1 MRRRRAMK
9 NFYTVRDS
17 KQEPIYGGESP
28 REAVELFRRNISAR
42 IAVSVWEGEGE
53 NLHLAIEPIDITPL
67 VLNTIV
73 SLSGGAK

>member
-1 MRRRRAMK
+1 MK

-17 KQEPIYGGESP
+17 KREPIYGGESP
-28 REAVELFRRNISAR
+28 REAVEFFRRNISAR

>member
-1 MRRRRAMK
+1 MRRRAVMK

-28 REAVELFRRNISAR
+28 REAVEFFRRNISAR

>member
-1 MRRRRAMK
+1 MRVVMK

-28 REAVELFRRNISAR
+28 REAVEFFRRNISAR

-53 NLHLAIEPIDITPL
+53 ELYQIVEPIDITPL
-67 VLNTIV
+67 VLHTIV

>member
-1 MRRRRAMK
+1 MK

-28 REAVELFRRNISAR
+28 REAVEFFRRNISAR

>member
-1 MRRRRAMK
+1 MK

-28 REAVELFRRNISAR
+28 REAVDFFRRNISAR

-67 VLNTIV
+67 VLHTIV

>member
-1 MRRRRAMK
+1 MK

-17 KQEPIYGGESP
+17 KGEPIYGGESP
-28 REAVELFRRNISAR
+28 REAVEFFRRNISAR

-67 VLNTIV
+67 VLHTIV